1 MYVCK
6 VFNNFK
12 CQAYVDFNK
21 ICLKFNLRRVFEMT
35 LLIFFFALFSSVFTG
50 SDTSYTLGLLDNL
63 SKPASL
69 GTSWNVFGV
78 PGSNVKT
85 SNPYARMGNISR
97 K

>member
-1 MYVCK
+1 MLP
-6 VFNNFK
+6 NRE
-12 CQAYVDFNK
+12 FNK
-21 ICLKFNLRRVFEMT
+21 LSISCTYKLDD
-35 LLIFFFALFSSVFTG
+35 FFFISNLSFSTT

-63 SKPASL
+63 SKPTSL

-85 SNPYARMGNISR
+85 SNPYARMGNTSR